1 MPEVIRFAKG
11 TASEHLNFTGENGE
25 ITLICDDTPN
35 RKVTGV
41 IRLHDGQTVG
51 GIPFGGSQLLN
62 DLHDVN
68 AANTIEFQVMTVD
81 ANGQFYFANTVETIA
96 DGTISG
102 DKIYGGTIST
112 SAAVFEGSSSNAIV
126 RITQTGTGNGLVV
139 EDSAN
144 PDSTPFVVDA
154 SGKVGIGTSS
164 PADPLDVRSTGTAYG
179 TGYIVTRAMDSAGIK
194 GVFLGYDADENG
206 GTIGGANFLTFQTY
220 YGGWDERMRIDSSGN
235 VGIGTDSP
243 TNNTIL
249 HIKDTD
255 AQIKLESTNGLNAG
269 FIDFDGNS
277 LQLSTNRNM
286 IDGVFSNTGKSNA
299 AITLYGVSG
308 GSQIKMYTASGDN
321 TVGVER
327 LNIDSSGTFT
337 IKHSNGSSVFS
348 FQNEVSS
355 GAYLFRSYQEIQ
367 TFYIPDPAVN
377 TWYSIGLPMG
387 TYTHSGGFLIL
398 NHSRNDGDAGN
409 QAAIFYNTG
418 SSGLYAGATNTWSRL
433 NGATNLEVQT
443 TSSGINVRSTGGITN
458 GTTNRPFHGIYLGS
472 AR

>member
-1 MPEVIRFAKG
+1 LR
-11 TASEHLNFTGENGE
+11 
-25 ITLICDDTPN
+25 
-35 RKVTGV
+35 
-41 IRLHDGQTVG
+41 
-51 GIPFGGSQLLN
+51 
-62 DLHDVN
+62 VN
-68 AANTIEFQVMTVD
+68 
-81 ANGQFYFANTVETIA
+81 
-96 DGTISG
+96 
-102 DKIYGGTIST
+102 
-112 SAAVFEGSSSNAIV
+112 SNA
-126 RITQTGTGNGLVV
+126 LVV
-139 EDSAN
+139 DS
-144 PDSTPFVVDA
+144 
-154 SGKVGIGTSS
+154 SGNVGIGTES
-164 PADPLDVRSTGTAYG
+164 PSAELEIRKDNATIYINGGGSAYELRSTLKFTRAKILTAIQDQTAYG
-179 TGYIVTRAMDSAGIK
+179 DTRMEFHTQSAGT
-194 GVFLGYDADENG
+194 EE
-206 GTIGGANFLTFQTY
+206 
-220 YGGWDERMRIDSSGN
+220 ERMRIDSSGN